1 MAKEPI
7 AQQLTQ
13 PLVNAVLHEPLS
25 ALLATGIC
33 TVFELAQAK
42 LGLGIHH

>member
-1 MAKEPI
+1 MAKEPF

-25 ALLATGIC
+25 ALFATGIC
-33 TVFELAQAK
+33 TVLELAQAK
-42 LGLGIHH
+42 LGLGLLH